1 MSDKLQNLRR
11 RLLELEELHATGF
24 VDLAQYEESRALLE
38 HWIVAAVLEQGG
50 VDAPA
55 PANPQPDPSPRE
67 AEPATAAQPGAAI
80 ALAISAIEPAPQPAP
95 SPTRRRWPVWLAAA
109 TLLPASALGLYGWL
123 KTRDAAAPVAVPPV
137 AAAPSQADVAAVAAA
152 RVEPLQLPPPGS
164 APDTS
169 ATAASPAATLPHD
182 SATPGAAGRSIAGT
196 VTLAPALAQRVR
208 PRDTLFIYARAIDGP
223 PMPLAVIRKQVKD
236 LPFTFVLDDA
246 MAVWPEARVSAFPRV
261 VVTAR
266 VSRSGEGKPMAGDL
280 EGQSPVVAAG
290 AAGVAIEI
298 ASVVPAQVA
307 GAAPVAR

>member
-50 VDAPA
+50 ADNPA
-55 PANPQPDPSPRE
+55 PADPQPDPPPLE
-67 AEPATAAQPGAAI
+67 AELATAVQPGAAI
-80 ALAISAIEPAPQPAP
+80 AQAIPATESAPGSAPT
-95 SPTRRRWPVWLAAA
+95 PTRRRWPVWLAAA
-109 TLLPASALGLYGWL
+109 TLLPVSALGLYGWL
-123 KTRDAAAPVAVPPV
+123 KTRDAAGPVAAPPPV
-137 AAAPSQADVAAVAAA
+137 AAAASQADDAAVAAA

-169 ATAASPAATLPHD
+169 TAAGPAAALPHD
-182 SATPGAAGRSIAGT
+182 GATPGAAGRSIAGT

-208 PRDTLFIYARAIDGP
+208 PRDTLFIYARAVDGP

-266 VSRSGEGKPMAGDL
+266 VSRSGEGKAVAGDL

-298 ASVVPAQVA
+298 ASVVPAQAA